1 MKYKA
6 VLFDMDGTLL
16 DTLQDLTDSVNELLE
31 NHCYPARSMD
41 CVRESVGNGARALLK
56 KTLPENVREN
66 ELETLIQEYFGIYQ
80 KNMNNHTRPF
90 PGVMDVLQY
99 LRQNNVRTAIISN
112 KPDPAVV
119 TLSKNLFGSLI
130 DYTMGEREGIPRK
143 PDPAGAHMALE
154 RLDVAAS
161 GAMYVGDLAVDIKT
175 AKNAGVRSVGVTWG
189 FRGADELAAAG
200 ADHIISDIRELIA
213 LTGGKAT

>member
-31 NHCYPARSMD
+31 NHGYPTRSMD
-41 CVRESVGNGARALLK
+41 YVRESVGNGVRVLLK
-56 KTLPENVREN
+56 RTLPETVREA
-66 ELETLIQEYFGIYQ
+66 ELEVLMREYFGIYQ

-99 LRQNNVRTAIISN
+99 LQQNSIRTAIISN
-112 KPDPAVV
+112 KPDSAVV
-119 TLSKNLFGSLI
+119 ALSKDLFGSLI
-130 DYTMGEREGIPRK
+130 DYTMGEKEGIPRK
-143 PDPAGAHMALE
+143 PDPKSAHMVLE
-154 RLDVAAS
+154 HLDVAAS
-161 GAMYVGDLAVDIKT
+161 GAMYVGDSDVDIKT
-175 AKNAGVRSVGVTWG
+175 AKNAGVCSVGVTWG
-189 FRGADELAAAG
+189 FRSADELAAEG

-213 LTGGKAT
+213 LTGGSAV